1 MISNNDYAKKIL
13 QQILDSHDVIQNLT
27 DKSGD
32 LDIIKK
38 ELLKIN
44 GFFMVL
50 IKKLGTE
57 NYQSSDLLELKLKVK
72 NYLENYYFVQEIDTM
87 SPLYSD
93 DSDRLKNMRLKII
106 EAFQDKKLIDKIE
119 EVIEKLQN
127 MSRNEKKCVICG
139 CKDHRLIGCSR
150 HMTKKCNCYKFQ

>member
-13 QQILDSHDVIQNLT
+13 QQILDSHNVIQNLT

-50 IKKLGTE
+50 VKKLVIE
-57 NYQSSDLLELKLKVK
+57 NFQSSDLLELKSKVK

-87 SPLYSD
+87 STLYSD

-119 EVIEKLQN
+119 ELIEKL
-127 MSRNEKKCVICG
+127 
-139 CKDHRLIGCSR
+139 
-150 HMTKKCNCYKFQ
+150 

>member
-1 MISNNDYAKKIL
+1 MISNNDYVKKVL
-13 QQILDSHDVIQNLT
+13 AQIMDSYALVQNLE

-50 IKKLGTE
+50 VKKIGTD
-57 NYQSSDLLELKLKVK
+57 NFQSRDLLELKSKVK

-87 SPLYSD
+87 TTLYSD
-93 DSDRLKNMRLKII
+93 DSDRIKNMRLKII
-106 EAFQDKKLIDKIE
+106 EAFQDKKLIGKIE
-119 EVIEKLQN
+119 ELIEKL
-127 MSRNEKKCVICG
+127 
-139 CKDHRLIGCSR
+139 
-150 HMTKKCNCYKFQ
+150 

>member
-1 MISNNDYAKKIL
+1 MISNNDYVKKVL
-13 QQILDSHDVIQNLT
+13 SQIMDSYVVVQTLKDN
-27 DKSGD
+27 SGD

-50 IKKLGTE
+50 VKKLGTE
-57 NYQSSDLLELKLKVK
+57 NFQSRDLLELKSKVK
-72 NYLENYYFVQEIDTM
+72 NYLDNYYFVQEIDTM

-93 DSDRLKNMRLKII
+93 DSDRIKNMRLKII

-119 EVIEKLQN
+119 DLIEKL
-127 MSRNEKKCVICG
+127 
-139 CKDHRLIGCSR
+139 
-150 HMTKKCNCYKFQ
+150 

>member
-1 MISNNDYAKKIL
+1 MISNNDYIKKV
-13 QQILDSHDVIQNLT
+13 LDKVLDCYDLIQNLK
-27 DKSGD
+27 DQSGD
-32 LDIIKK
+32 LAIIKK

-50 IKKLGTE
+50 FKKLGTE
-57 NYQSSDLLELKLKVK
+57 NFQSRDLLELKTKVS

-93 DSDRLKNMRLKII
+93 DSDRIKNMRLKII

-119 EVIEKLQN
+119 DLVDKL
-127 MSRNEKKCVICG
+127 
-139 CKDHRLIGCSR
+139 
-150 HMTKKCNCYKFQ
+150 

>member
-1 MISNNDYAKKIL
+1 MISNNDYVKKVL
-13 QQILDSHDVIQNLT
+13 SQIMDSYVIVQTLKDN
-27 DKSGD
+27 SGD

-50 IKKLGTE
+50 VKKLGTE
-57 NYQSSDLLELKLKVK
+57 NFQSRDLLELKSKVK

-93 DSDRLKNMRLKII
+93 DSDRIKNMRLKII

-119 EVIEKLQN
+119 DLIEKL
-127 MSRNEKKCVICG
+127 
-139 CKDHRLIGCSR
+139 
-150 HMTKKCNCYKFQ
+150 